1 MTHRLAPFHAPHRTD
16 VVMDSAQK
24 SQAAGLMVPIVND
37 GAVPSDMKKQS
48 KRGEDPIAFQIHFA
62 TGV

>member
-1 MTHRLAPFHAPHRTD
+1 
-16 VVMDSAQK
+16 MDSAQK
-24 SQAAGLMVPIVND
+24 SQAAGLMVLIVND
-37 GAVPSDMKKQS
+37 GAVPSDMQKQS

>member
-1 MTHRLAPFHAPHRTD
+1 
-16 VVMDSAQK
+16 MDSAQK
-24 SQAAGLMVPIVND
+24 SQGAGLMVSIANG

-48 KRGEDPIAFQIHFA
+48 KRGKDPIAFQIHFA